1 MVMAKG
7 IIQTAADA
15 VKTVAGAAIGA
26 AAAAATTVVVESV
39 ANSIK
44 GRKKEYQAPA
54 VESAVRLAIA
64 SPPQS
69 KSARK
74 RKAPVKNKKAT
85 AAKIA
90 KKSSSARKVAVKKKM
105 SSRKRRSR
113 R

>member
-74 RKAPVKNKKAT
+74 RKAPVKNKKQPQ
-85 AAKIA
+85 
-90 KKSSSARKVAVKKKM
+90 
-105 SSRKRRSR
+105 RRSQR
-113 R
+113 RAPVQERWLLRRK

>member
-1 MVMAKG
+1 MVAKG

-15 VKTVAGAAIGA
+15 VRTVAGAAIGA
-26 AAAAATTVVVESV
+26 AAAAATTAVVESV

-44 GRKKEYQAPA
+44 GRKKEYQAPG

-74 RKAPVKNKKAT
+74 RKAPVKNKKSNRSEDR
-85 AAKIA
+85 KEEIQC
-90 KKSSSARKVAVKKKM
+90 KKGGC
-105 SSRKRRSR
+105 
-113 R
+113 

>member
-54 VESAVRLAIA
+54 VERRQTGYCFAA
-64 SPPQS
+64 SI
-69 KSARK
+69 
-74 RKAPVKNKKAT
+74 
-85 AAKIA
+85 KIRA
-90 KKSSSARKVAVKKKM
+90 QAESSSEK
-105 SSRKRRSR
+105 
-113 R
+113 